1 MAESEGRP
9 KQGGLLGAGSWPGWG
24 GTAQHGDRVA
34 RTPVCGGGRLCRK
47 VWARGPGEIKAVEPF
62 PASRP
67 PYQGPADG
75 LPERQGWQRLRALRV
90 AMSHRP
96 PREGRAVPLC
106 ARTPAMSLA
115 AVFREGLQGPVLPCV
130 LCAGAGGGA
139 ELPLGEGP
147 TLRGDRGWP
156 LCHLLGGEGG
166 GVQRPWWRFLRL
178 ARCWAMDEPSTPA
191 RLNVSP
197 SVGDSKNPRTGSRR
211 TPLHAGSVPGPTQQP
226 GPRSQKCPLGWAPC
240 GAVAA
245 GGPMPGQG

>member
-1 MAESEGRP
+1 MNRFPRVGRHTRDPQMASQSVRAGR
-9 KQGGLLGAGSWPGWG
+9 GSAPSGWRCH
-24 GTAQHGDRVA
+24 TAPRVRVA
-34 RTPVCGGGRLCRK
+34 PTPLRANPRHEPGRCLPRRPPGPRPALRPVCR
-47 VWARGPGEIKAVEPF
+47 
-62 PASRP
+62 
-67 PYQGPADG
+67 
-75 LPERQGWQRLRALRV
+75 
-90 AMSHRP
+90 
-96 PREGRAVPLC
+96 
-106 ARTPAMSLA
+106 
-115 AVFREGLQGPVLPCV
+115 
-130 LCAGAGGGA
+130 AGGGA

-211 TPLHAGSVPGPTQQP
+211 PPLHAGSVPGPTQQP

>member
-1 MAESEGRP
+1 MNRFPRVGRHTRDPQMASQSVRAGR
-9 KQGGLLGAGSWPGWG
+9 GSAPSGWRCH
-24 GTAQHGDRVA
+24 TV
-34 RTPVCGGGRLCRK
+34 
-47 VWARGPGEIKAVEPF
+47 
-62 PASRP
+62 
-67 PYQGPADG
+67 
-75 LPERQGWQRLRALRV
+75 
-90 AMSHRP
+90 P
-96 PREGRAVPLC
+96 PREGRAVPPREGHTVPLC

-211 TPLHAGSVPGPTQQP
+211 PPLHAGSVPGPTQQP